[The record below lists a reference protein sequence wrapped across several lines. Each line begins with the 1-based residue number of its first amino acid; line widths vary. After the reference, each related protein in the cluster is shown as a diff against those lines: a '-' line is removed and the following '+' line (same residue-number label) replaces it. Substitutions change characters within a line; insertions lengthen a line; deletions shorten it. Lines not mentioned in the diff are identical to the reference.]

1 VAAALNKG
9 ELVGIFPEGKLTSD
23 GSIDIFRRGIER
35 IIERSPVPVI
45 PVHLGG
51 LWGSMFSR
59 KAKWQLPRL
68 KWSLVSVAVGTSIAA
83 DKVVADDL
91 REQVLALKALHSK
104 DID

>member
-1 VAAALNKG
+1 M
-9 ELVGIFPEGKLTSD
+9 
-23 GSIDIFRRGIER
+23 FRRGIER

-51 LWGSMFSR
+51 LWGSVFSR

-68 KWSLVSVAVGTSIAA
+68 KYSLVSVTAGEPIAA
-83 DKVVADDL
+83 DKVTADNL